1 MLYIEKYNGYLADV
15 PNIEFVRCDGTVFA
29 YDELN
34 SASMTAGHNMITITG
49 GQGNFPLA
57 YIDTDSTLEFQFES
71 SQFTAEIFEM
81 ANGVSMQEGDF
92 GILESN
98 RFDVESGLKIT
109 IPYEVKE
116 GSVIIR
122 GLTEDTTA
130 ATGKFAVS
138 ITAATAS
145 TSGKAEVTF
154 ASGDVTVGQT
164 VRVAYQRRVVGAAK
178 VPVKTTSTTAKG
190 SLFAHWPIYSDGTS
204 CADAAV
210 KAILHLYIPRVRVTA
225 LPGFSSSYKQAATTG
240 LTFAAMDPKLGS
252 KSMYDLVYE
261 PMNADGEITTKS
273 SVATGSV
280 GWITSLAGAT
290 AAAAASAST

>member
-1 MLYIEKYNGYLADV
+1 MLYIPKYDGYLADV

-34 SASMTAGHNMITITG
+34 SASLTAGHNMITISG

-57 YIDTDSTLEFQFES
+57 YIDTDSTLELQFES
-71 SQFTAEIFEM
+71 SQFSLEIFEM
-81 ANGVSMQEGDF
+81 ANGVTQEAGDF
-92 GILESN
+92 GMLESN
-98 RFDVESGLKIT
+98 RFDVGAGLKIT

-122 GLTEDTTA
+122 GLTEATQA

-138 ITAATAS
+138 ITAATAAVAGN
-145 TSGKAEVTF
+145 TEITF
-154 ASGDVTVGQT
+154 YEGDVTVGQT
-164 VRVAYQRRVVGAAK
+164 VRVAYQRRVVGSSK

-190 SLFAHWPIYSDGTS
+190 SLFAHWPLYSDGTS

-225 LPGFSSSYKQAATTG
+225 LPGFSNSYKQASTTS
-240 LTFAAMDPKLGS
+240 LTFAAMNPKLGS

-261 PMNADGEITTKS
+261 PLDANGNIVTKS
-273 SVATGSV
+273 DVATGSV
-280 GWITSLAGAT
+280 GWITSIAGAGS
-290 AAAAASAST
+290 AASAST

>member
-57 YIDTDSTLEFQFES
+57 YIDTDSTLEFTFES
-71 SQFTAEIFEM
+71 SQFTLDIFEM
-81 ANGVSMQEGDF
+81 ANGATQEQGDF
-92 GILESN
+92 GIFESG
-98 RFDVESGLKIT
+98 RYDVETGLKIN

-116 GSVIIR
+116 GSVYIR
-122 GLTEDTTA
+122 GMTEAQA
-130 ATGKFAVS
+130 AAAGKYAVA
-138 ITAATAS
+138 ITAAAAA
-145 TSGKAEVTF
+145 TSGKTVITF
-154 ASGDVTVGQT
+154 NSGDVTVGQT
-164 VRVAYQRRVVGAAK
+164 VRVAYQRRVVGASK

-210 KAILHLYIPRVRVTA
+210 KGILHLYVPRVRVTA
-225 LPGFSSSYKQAATTG
+225 LPGFSNSYKQATTTS

-252 KSMYDLVYE
+252 KQMYDLVFE
-261 PMNADGEITTKS
+261 PTDSDGNIITKS

-280 GWITSLAGAT
+280 GWIIGIAGASS
-290 AAAAASAST
+290 ASA

>member
-71 SQFTAEIFEM
+71 SQFTSEIFEM
-81 ANGVSMQEGDF
+81 ANGVTMEEGDF
-92 GILESN
+92 GMLESN
-98 RFDVESGLKIT
+98 RFDVETGLKIN

-122 GLTEDTTA
+122 GLDEAQSDA
-130 ATGKFAVS
+130 SGKFVVS
-138 ITAATAS
+138 ITASTAA
-145 TSGKAEVTF
+145 TSGKTVVTF
-154 ASGDVTVGQT
+154 HEGDVTVGQV
-164 VRVAYQRRVVGAAK
+164 VRVAYQRRVVGAGK

-225 LPGFSSSYKQAATTG
+225 LPGFSNSYKSAATTS

-261 PMNADGEITTKS
+261 PMDADGNIVTKS

-280 GWITSLAGAT
+280 GWITSLAGAG
-290 AAAAASAST
+290 AAAASASA